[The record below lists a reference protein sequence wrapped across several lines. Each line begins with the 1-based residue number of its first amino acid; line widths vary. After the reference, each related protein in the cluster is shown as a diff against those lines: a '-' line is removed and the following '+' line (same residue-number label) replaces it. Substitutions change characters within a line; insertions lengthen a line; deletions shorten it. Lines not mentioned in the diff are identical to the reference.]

1 MSPLPPEPS
10 SADAG
15 RRRLLGALP
24 LLATAAWLRPALADP
39 RVVQQS
45 RVLMGT
51 RVEITVEGRNAASSG
66 AALAAAWAEMARQ
79 ADLMSRY
86 RADNAVRALQLAA
99 GLQPVVVAPELMQV
113 LKTARQVSEYSNG
126 AFDITVGAF
135 SGWGFDPAQTVI
147 PSADEIRRQLSL
159 VNYRDVL
166 IDESGSRA
174 YLRRRGM
181 RIDLGGIAKLPILEA
196 GLRVLQSRGLAGA
209 MINGGGDVLVS
220 GQLQG
225 RDWRIGLLDPR
236 APREPQGLL
245 GLIALSDGVVAASG
259 DYERCFVRDGRR
271 YHHILDPRSG
281 QPSSGVRGVALVARR
296 VADLNG
302 LGTALMVGGPA
313 ARTRLLA
320 GRPQV
325 DALIVASNAAPP
337 WMSAGMARRLQ
348 V

>member
-1 MSPLPPEPS
+1 MLV
-10 SADAG
+10 
-15 RRRLLGALP
+15 
-24 LLATAAWLRPALADP
+24 TAAWLRPALADP

-51 RVEITVEGRNAASSG
+51 RVEITVEGRTAASSG

-236 APREPQGLL
+236 APRAPQGLL

-302 LGTALMVGGPA
+302 LGTALMVGGRRREHACWP
-313 ARTRLLA
+313 
-320 GRPQV
+320 G
-325 DALIVASNAAPP
+325 
-337 WMSAGMARRLQ
+337 ARRSMR
-348 V
+348 

>member
-1 MSPLPPEPS
+1 MSPRPS
-10 SADAG
+10 YPSGPNSG
-15 RRRLLGALP
+15 RRRLVGALP

-99 GLQPVVVAPELMQV
+99 GLQPLIVAPELMQV
-113 LKTARQVSEYSNG
+113 LKAARQISEYSRG

-147 PSADEIRRQLSL
+147 PSADEIRRQLNL
-159 VNYRDVL
+159 VDYRDMV
-166 IDESGSRA
+166 IDESSSSA

-181 RIDLGGIAKLPILEA
+181 RVDLGGIAKLPILEA
-196 GLRVLQSRGLAGA
+196 GLRVLQSHGLVGT

-220 GQLQG
+220 GQLHG
-225 RDWRIGLLDPR
+225 REWRIGLLDPR
-236 APREPQGLL
+236 APRAPQRLL
-245 GLIALSDGVVAASG
+245 GVISLSDGVVAASG
-259 DYERCFVRDGRR
+259 DYERCFVREGRR
-271 YHHILDPRSG
+271 YHHILNPRSG

-302 LGTALMVGGPA
+302 LGTALMVSGPA
-313 ARTRLLA
+313 ATKRLLA

-325 DALIVASNAAPP
+325 DALVVASGAEHP
-337 WMSAGMARRLQ
+337 WMSAGMTKRLQ